1 VNASWVAHP
10 RINRIPIRASHSK
23 IANVSGDCALA
34 SRAAHER
41 ECARRVPKQSD
52 GDDTMKKLL
61 LATVASFALSLPA
74 MAQSHMH
81 QSQQPGSQNQVD
93 QQQLQ
98 DQPQSQGQ
106 NGSNNQ
112 QQAQNTIS
120 PSQLD
125 KQQIRQIQQ
134 TLNKQGFDA
143 GHVDGRWGA
152 DTAEALKDYQ
162 QRNQMQ
168 ANGKLDQQ
176 TLQALGVNMTAQQN
190 GQQNGVAPQQP
201 SSTTTGAGS
210 SEDEPMQRQ
219 NPSASPSDQS
229 GSQMQNPSGD
239 QNQK

>member
-1 VNASWVAHP
+1 
-10 RINRIPIRASHSK
+10 
-23 IANVSGDCALA
+23 
-34 SRAAHER
+34 
-41 ECARRVPKQSD
+41 
-52 GDDTMKKLL
+52 MKKLL
-61 LATVASFALSLPA
+61 LATVASFALLLPA
-74 MAQSHMH
+74 MAQNQDLN
-81 QSQQPGSQNQVD
+81 QSQQPGSQNQVE

-98 DQPQSQGQ
+98 DQQQSQGQ

-112 QQAQNTIS
+112 QQAQNTID
-120 PSQLD
+120 PSQLNR
-125 KQQIRQIQQ
+125 QQVRQIQQ

-152 DTAEALKDYQ
+152 DTAKAVKSYQ

-201 SSTTTGAGS
+201 SSATTGAGS

-219 NPSASPSDQS
+219 NHNMSPNDQN
-229 GSQMQNPSGD
+229 GSQQNPSGD